1 MPLLE
6 KRRRPTRMLIV
17 GAGEGGKLVAQ
28 EIEKTPSLGYAL
40 VGFVDDD
47 RKKWSTKVMGYPI
60 LGPIDRIPEFVQ
72 LHGVD
77 EILVSIPSA
86 TGPEIARIVDNCEG
100 AGVPYKIIP
109 GLFQLILGKAGP
121 IAPAREVSVEDLIK
135 REPVQMN
142 FESLLE
148 EIRGRVILVTGGGGS
163 IGSEISRQLVEFQ
176 PARILLLGN
185 EENSIVEALWELRRF
200 GLAATEA
207 VPIIGDIKD
216 VRKMEWVFREFHPE
230 IVFHTAAYK
239 HVDLMEEFVEEAVKN
254 NILGTWKLMN
264 LAEAYG
270 PTKFVFVSSDKAV
283 SPIGVM
289 GITKRIV
296 ELALKE
302 FSKHSRNP
310 FLTVRLGNVFGS
322 RGSVYH
328 LFSHQLASRGPI
340 TITDPNAERY
350 LMRLD
355 EAAQL
360 IIQTTVI
367 GQNGDLLV
375 LDMGERVK
383 IGEIAEQM
391 IRLAGLRPHEE
402 VEIVITGLRPGEKL
416 TEELLFPF
424 ESAKKT
430 ENRGILKVVSS
441 RDFAWPDVEADMDR
455 MHEMAEQADREG
467 LQKFLGQ
474 LVS

>member
-6 KRRRPTRMLIV
+6 KRKRPTRMLIV
-17 GAGEGGKLVAQ
+17 GAGEAGKLVAR
-28 EIEKTPSLGYAL
+28 EIKRTPSLGYEP
-40 VGFVDDD
+40 VGFADDD
-47 RKKWSTKVMGYPI
+47 PGKWGKSVMTYPV
-60 LGPIDRIPEFVQ
+60 LGPIDKVPEFVEA
-72 LHGVD
+72 HAVD

-86 TGPEIARIVDNCEG
+86 SGREIARIVEICER
-100 AGVPYKIIP
+100 AAVPYKTIP
-109 GLFQLILGKAGP
+109 GLYQLITGKAD
-121 IAPAREVSVEDLIK
+121 IAPAREVSVEDLIR
-135 REPVQMN
+135 REPVEMN
-142 FESLLE
+142 VESLLD
-148 EIRGRVILVTGGGGS
+148 EIKGRVILVTGGGGS
-163 IGSEISRQLVEFQ
+163 IGSEISKQLVEFQ
-176 PARILLLGN
+176 PAQILLLGN
-185 EENSIVEALWELRRF
+185 EENSIVETLWDLKAF
-200 GLAATEA
+200 GLGATEA
-207 VPIIGDIKD
+207 VPVIGDIRD
-216 VRKMEWVFREFHPE
+216 VPKMEWVFREFHPDL
-230 IVFHTAAYK
+230 VFHTAAYK

-254 NILGTWKLMN
+254 NILGTWKLMK

-296 ELALKE
+296 ELALGE

-310 FLTVRLGNVFGS
+310 FLAVRLGNVFGS
-322 RGSVYH
+322 KGSVYH
-328 LFSHQLASRGPI
+328 LFSHQLASRGPL
-340 TITDPNAERY
+340 TITDANAERF

-367 GQNGDLLV
+367 GENGDLLV

-402 VEIVITGLRPGEKL
+402 VEIVTTGLRPGEKL

-424 ESAKKT
+424 ERAERT
-430 ENRGILKVVSS
+430 ENEGILKVVSS
-441 RDFAWPDVEADMDR
+441 RDFAWLDVEADMDR
-455 MHEMAEQADREG
+455 MHEMAEQGDREG
-467 LQKFLGQ
+467 LLKFLGQ
-474 LVS
+474 LVG